1 MKWRRSCREAN
12 HRHGVVERNILAD
25 FQPAKPGVHNFAM
38 LATLEA
44 TARAVLIS
52 VYPILMY
59 RSLGDARTVSEF
71 YLVIGVVTL
80 VFALFTPWIGR
91 YIPRRYLYS
100 GGNVVMIAGSLVG
113 AFGGAALVPLAVL
126 MNALALVVLTICA
139 SAYLMD
145 YIERTSMGKNE
156 TLRLLYSG
164 LPWSVGPFLGV
175 WLMDR
180 SPLAPFMLSI
190 VAAMCQLTYFWY
202 LRLGDGKVITKALRP
217 PTNPLAYMPRFVV
230 QPLLVAGWL
239 FAVIRSVGWQIYI
252 VYLPIFAIESGM
264 SEQIGGLSLSV
275 SNAFLFLT
283 PLMLRFLH
291 RTSVRTA
298 IIVGFSGSAALFLAA
313 MIAAPVPPLAVGM
326 LLLSTLFL
334 VSLDVSG
341 GLPFLMSVKPSERN
355 EMAAIYATFR
365 DVSAV
370 LSPAFARVI
379 LGFAPVA
386 AVFGACGLALF
397 ACALVARQLHPRL
410 GKKRLG

>member
-1 MKWRRSCREAN
+1 
-12 HRHGVVERNILAD
+12 
-25 FQPAKPGVHNFAM
+25 
-38 LATLEA
+38 
-44 TARAVLIS
+44 
-52 VYPILMY
+52 
-59 RSLGDARTVSEF
+59 
-71 YLVIGVVTL
+71 
-80 VFALFTPWIGR
+80 
-91 YIPRRYLYS
+91 
-100 GGNVVMIAGSLVG
+100 
-113 AFGGAALVPLAVL
+113 
-126 MNALALVVLTICA
+126 
-139 SAYLMD
+139 
-145 YIERTSMGKNE
+145 
-156 TLRLLYSG
+156 
-164 LPWSVGPFLGV
+164 
-175 WLMDR
+175 
-180 SPLAPFMLSI
+180 
-190 VAAMCQLTYFWY
+190 
-202 LRLGDGKVITKALRP
+202 
-217 PTNPLAYMPRFVV
+217 
-230 QPLLVAGWL
+230 
-239 FAVIRSVGWQIYI
+239 
-252 VYLPIFAIESGM
+252 M

>member
-1 MKWRRSCREAN
+1 M
-12 HRHGVVERNILAD
+12 
-25 FQPAKPGVHNFAM
+25 
-38 LATLEA
+38 
-44 TARAVLIS
+44 
-52 VYPILMY
+52 
-59 RSLGDARTVSEF
+59 
-71 YLVIGVVTL
+71 
-80 VFALFTPWIGR
+80 FTPWIGR
-91 YIPRRYLYS
+91 YIPRRYLYG

-113 AFGGAALVPLAVL
+113 AFGGPELVPLAVL
-126 MNALALVVLTICA
+126 MNALALVVLTICG

-180 SPLAPFMLSI
+180 SPLAPFILSI
-190 VAAMCQLTYFWY
+190 VAAMCQLSYFLY

-217 PTNPLAYMPRFVV
+217 PTNPLAYMPRFLV

-298 IIVGFSGSAALFLAA
+298 IIAGFSGSAALFLAA
-313 MIAAPVPPLAVGM
+313 MLAAPVPPLAVGL

-410 GKKRLG
+410 GKKRLA

>member
-1 MKWRRSCREAN
+1 
-12 HRHGVVERNILAD
+12 
-25 FQPAKPGVHNFAM
+25 
-38 LATLEA
+38 
-44 TARAVLIS
+44 
-52 VYPILMY
+52 
-59 RSLGDARTVSEF
+59 VSEF
-71 YLVIGVVTL
+71 YLGIGVVTL
-80 VFALFTPWIGR
+80 LFALFTPWIGR
-91 YIPRRYLYS
+91 FIARRHLYS
-100 GGNVVMIAGSLVG
+100 SGNVVMIAGSLMG
-113 AFGGAALVPLAVL
+113 AFGGSALVPLAVL

-190 VAAMCQLTYFWY
+190 AASLCQLAYFWY
-202 LRLGDGKVITKALRP
+202 LRLGDGKVIAKALRP
-217 PTNPLAYMPRFVV
+217 PANPLAYMPRFLV

-298 IIVGFSGSAALFLAA
+298 IIVGFCGSAALFIAA
-313 MIAAPVPPLAVGM
+313 MTTAPLPPVAVAC
-326 LLLSTLFL
+326 LLFATLFL

-370 LSPAFARVI
+370 LSPAFARLI
-379 LGFAPVA
+379 LGFAPLA
-386 AVFGACGLALF
+386 AVFGACGLALLS
-397 ACALVARQLHPRL
+397 CALIARQLHPRL
-410 GKKRLG
+410 GKKRLR